1 MTQHFQENYP
11 IIIGLAGKAGSGK
24 TSVAEKI
31 CPKASVISGMSDD
44 VSINSSIVWQHIF
57 YALPLYELASIKK
70 NTKGVNEK
78 SRKMYAIHEVLY
90 DIYGGSPIGF
100 VPPYETLVQMVSKI
114 ESMPIEPEGI
124 KPRDFLQKAG
134 DICRSHR
141 QSCFSDWAIIKS
153 TKLYRQYRSSLQEDD
168 LVNPF
173 AVIISDVRFENEA
186 DGILKQ
192 PNGMVI
198 VFDAEE
204 QTLHERIIKRDGKPL
219 SEEQMNHHSEKQI
232 DIIKAKATHI
242 MKTDDLSLEDQA
254 KNTLKLITSK
264 LQTVGV

>member
-1 MTQHFQENYP
+1 MMSETFKENYP
-11 IIIGLAGKAGSGK
+11 IIIGLAGRAGSGK

-31 CPKASVISGMSDD
+31 CPKGSMFSSVNISQD
-44 VSINSSIVWQHIF
+44 NSIVWKHIF

-100 VPPYETLVQMVSKI
+100 VPPYEKLVQMVLKI
-114 ESMPIEPEGI
+114 ESMPIESEET

-134 DICRSHR
+134 DLCRSHR
-141 QSCFSDWAIIKS
+141 QSCFSDWAIMKS
-153 TKLYRQYRSSLQEDD
+153 TILYKQYIKDLQEDNS
-168 LVNPF
+168 VNPF

-186 DGILKQ
+186 DAILKQ

-204 QTLHERIIKRDGKPL
+204 QTLHERIIKRDGRPL
-219 SEEQMNHHSEKQI
+219 SVEQMNHPSEKQI
-232 DIIKAKATHI
+232 DIVKAKATYT
-242 MKTDDLSLEDQA
+242 MKTDDMSLEEQTF
-254 KNTLKLITSK
+254 NTLKLITNK
-264 LQTVGV
+264 LEKIGV

>member
-1 MTQHFQENYP
+1 MNKIFHKNYP

-24 TSVAEKI
+24 TSVAEII
-31 CPKASVISGMSDD
+31 CPKGSFASSVELSES
-44 VSINSSIVWQHIF
+44 NPIVWQHLF

-70 NTKGVNEK
+70 NTKGINEK

-100 VPPYETLVQMVSKI
+100 VPSYEALVQMVSEI

-141 QSCFSDWAIIKS
+141 QSCFSDWAIMKS
-153 TKLYRQYRSSLQEDD
+153 SKLYRQYVRSFQEDD
-168 LVNPF
+168 IVNPF

-186 DGILKQ
+186 DSILKQ
-192 PNGMVI
+192 PNGMLI
-198 VFDAEE
+198 VFDAEDHI
-204 QTLHERIIKRDGKPL
+204 LNKRIIKRDGQPL
-219 SEEQMNHHSEKQI
+219 SEDQMNHHSENQINTIKQ
-232 DIIKAKATHI
+232 KATCI
-242 MKTDDLSLEDQA
+242 LRTDDMSLEEQA
-254 KNTLKLITSK
+254 LSTLKIITNK
-264 LQTVGV
+264 LETIGV

>member
-1 MTQHFQENYP
+1 MSKIFQENYP

-24 TSVAEKI
+24 TSVAESI
-31 CPKASVISGMSDD
+31 CPKGTV
-44 VSINSSIVWQHIF
+44 VSATELSEGNAIIWQHIF

-70 NTKGVNEK
+70 NTKGINEK

-100 VPPYETLVQMVSKI
+100 VPPYETLVHMVSKI
-114 ESMPIEPEGI
+114 ESMPIESEGI

-141 QSCFSDWAIIKS
+141 QSCFSDWAIMKS
-153 TKLYRQYRSSLQEDD
+153 TKLYRQYRSSLNEDD
-168 LVNPF
+168 SVNPF

-192 PNGMVI
+192 PNGIVI
-198 VFDAEE
+198 VFDAEDT
-204 QTLHERIIKRDGKPL
+204 TLNQRIIKRDGRPL

-232 DIIKAKATHI
+232 DIIKKKATYVL
-242 MKTDDLSLEDQA
+242 KTDDMSLEEQVF
-254 KNTLKLITSK
+254 NTLKLITNK
-264 LQTVGV
+264 LETVGV